1 MKKGKITDWL
11 IKSNV
16 IQAEDRDLYDYAC
29 RSLAFLFAPF
39 VIALV
44 VGMVFRMVAEALL
57 MAVPYVV
64 LRSFC
69 GGFHLKS
76 IKLCLVV
83 STLSYLAIF
92 SIGVFVSCDIF
103 YYVTAVISA
112 VSIDAL
118 SPIVSPDKK
127 IDSGR
132 IIHFKLTAIILST
145 IILIVVFVL
154 FIMHIGYFS
163 RFLTLGMLLTASL
176 QWPCI
181 GGSHIID

>member
-11 IKSNV
+11 IRSNV

-29 RSLAFLFAPF
+29 KSLVFLIAPF
-39 VIALV
+39 AIALF

-57 MAVPYVV
+57 MAVPYVI

-92 SIGVFVSCDIF
+92 SIGIFVSCDIF
-103 YYVTAVISA
+103 YYIAAIISA
-112 VSIDAL
+112 VSIDVL
-118 SPIVSPDKK
+118 SPIVSPNKK
-127 IDSGR
+127 IDSHR
-132 IIHFKLTAIILST
+132 ILHFKLTAIILST

-154 FIMHIGYFS
+154 LITHTGHFS

-181 GGSHIID
+181 GGTHIID

>member
-112 VSIDAL
+112 VSIDVL
-118 SPIVSPDKK
+118 SPIVSPDKR
-127 IDSGR
+127 IGSGR
-132 IIHFKLTAIILST
+132 ILHFKLTAIILST
-145 IILIVVFVL
+145 IILIGVFVL
-154 FIMHIGYFS
+154 FIMHIGHFS

>member
-16 IQAEDRDLYDYAC
+16 IQAQDRDLYEYAC
-29 RSLAFLFAPF
+29 RSLVFLIAPF

-44 VGMVFRMVAEALL
+44 AGMVFRMVAESLL

-76 IKLCLVV
+76 IKMCLIV

-92 SIGVFVSCDIF
+92 SIGVFVSCDMF
-103 YYVTAVISA
+103 YYIAAIISTI
-112 VSIDAL
+112 SIGVL
-118 SPIVSPDKK
+118 SPIMSPDKK
-127 IDSGR
+127 IDSRR
-132 IIHFKLTAIILST
+132 ILHFKLMAIVLSV
-145 IILIVVFVL
+145 IILIVILAL
-154 FIMHIGYFS
+154 FISHRGHFAKP
-163 RFLTLGMLLTASL
+163 LTLGMLLTAFL

-181 GGSHIID
+181 GGTHFID

>member
-92 SIGVFVSCDIF
+92 SIGVL
-103 YYVTAVISA
+103 Y
-112 VSIDAL
+112 
-118 SPIVSPDKK
+118 
-127 IDSGR
+127 
-132 IIHFKLTAIILST
+132 HAIY
-145 IILIVVFVL
+145 
-154 FIMHIGYFS
+154 FIM
-163 RFLTLGMLLTASL
+163 L
-176 QWPCI
+176 QQL
-181 GGSHIID
+181 

>member
-29 RSLAFLFAPF
+29 RSLVFLFAPF

-44 VGMVFRMVAEALL
+44 AGMVFRMVAEALL

-83 STLSYLAIF
+83 STLSYLANITVTKASRKYDITIT
-92 SIGVFVSCDIF
+92 SII
-103 YYVTAVISA
+103 T
-112 VSIDAL
+112 L
-118 SPIVSPDKK
+118 S
-127 IDSGR
+127 
-132 IIHFKLTAIILST
+132 
-145 IILIVVFVL
+145 LIVN
-154 FIMHIGYFS
+154 Y
-163 RFLTLGMLLTASL
+163 
-176 QWPCI
+176 PKNY
-181 GGSHIID
+181 

>member
-1 MKKGKITDWL
+1 MKTKTANVVKKFLDVILRNEVVTVSSPILYQEKTPDNLYERVVEREKGKITDWL
-11 IKSNV
+11 IRSNV

-29 RSLAFLFAPF
+29 SSLVFLLAPF

-92 SIGVFVSCDIF
+92 SIGVL
-103 YYVTAVISA
+103 Y
-112 VSIDAL
+112 
-118 SPIVSPDKK
+118 
-127 IDSGR
+127 
-132 IIHFKLTAIILST
+132 HAIY
-145 IILIVVFVL
+145 
-154 FIMHIGYFS
+154 FIM
-163 RFLTLGMLLTASL
+163 L
-176 QWPCI
+176 QQL
-181 GGSHIID
+181 